1 MDKET
6 QTMQIYE
13 SDFFQ
18 KYIGHD
24 YYSLLCLQT
33 ELLNTYHNCQTFM
46 ERKKKLEKLVKES
59 NHPVLLNHFKKKFR
73 YRKRSFYEKIIYQ
86 ILNKKKW
93 GEMTELEKIIMDVT
107 KEILFI
113 YSKKQE
119 EKEYLRRLVDDYTVI
134 LDQRQDQME
143 SFVEDYREI

>member
-13 SDFFQ
+13 SDFFR
-18 KYIGHD
+18 KYTGFD

-33 ELLNTYHNCQTFM
+33 EFLNKYHNCQTFM
-46 ERKKKLEKLVKES
+46 ERKKKLEILVKES
-59 NHPVLLNHFKKKFR
+59 NHPVLLDHFTR
-73 YRKRSFYEKIIYQ
+73 LYRHRKRSFYEKINHE
-86 ILNKKKW
+86 ILNKKKC
-93 GEMTELEKIIMDVT
+93 EELTDLEKRIMDVT

-119 EKEYLRRLVDDYTVI
+119 EKEYLRRLVDDYTAF
-134 LDQRQDQME
+134 LDRRQDQME